1 MASFFRWFIRLM
13 LIANCCMGCMESI
26 YNRFGEFPIAGWT
39 ITLAVVIIVVI
50 FLVKLVVK
58 IVNALKHKGYLPTE
72 KILVMIIP
80 TILATFLLRSTI
92 LDIDCYIKYKNNNY
106 ISIEGEYYLDS
117 IYESRSGTKY
127 YNFVVG
133 EVSFKH
139 ISSPINKSLENIA
152 DGLDV
157 KINIV
162 IYDKHITEH
171 EHEYNYTE
179 LEWNGY
185 CIVEIYVI
193 G

>member
-1 MASFFRWFIRLM
+1 
-13 LIANCCMGCMESI
+13 MESI

-58 IVNALKHKGYLPTE
+58 FVIAIKHKGYLPTE

-152 DGLDV
+152 DGSDV

-162 IYDKHITEH
+162 IYDKHIPEH
-171 EHEYNYTE
+171 EHEYNYME

-193 G
+193 GQ